1 MYIINVVARVCSSP
15 LPAPCP
21 RNKARVIPDAT
32 KLIPPPTPQSLWPD
46 HRKFTSQWRFFPWSE
61 NRELGI
67 FDAGPRRTREKTLTN
82 NTGPLKFPYR
92 RVFPPP
98 RTPPHYRLVLIF
110 TCQSIK
116 CWIEETCWP
125 IGYAIYGS
133 ILPLPLPPHYNHV
146 GSCNLTCCL
155 TCNVNVS

>member
-1 MYIINVVARVCSSP
+1 MCVP
-15 LPAPCP
+15 PPP
-21 RNKARVIPDAT
+21 RPTPSEQGQGHTWRNQAN
-32 KLIPPPTPQSLWPD
+32 PPTPQSLRPD

-98 RTPPHYRLVLIF
+98 HP
-110 TCQSIK
+110 S
-116 CWIEETCWP
+116 
-125 IGYAIYGS
+125 
-133 ILPLPLPPHYNHV
+133 PLPFGTYFHMPINQMLNWRDMLTNRIRYLRV
-146 GSCNLTCCL
+146 NLTL
-155 TCNVNVS
+155 APPPSLQSRGELQPNLLFNM